1 MFILETERLLLEQA
15 AVGDSAFFLALMN
28 SNTWLQFIGDRG
40 VYTEALAQAYIEERL
55 IHSYSEHGFGLWK
68 VVEKKLQLPIGVCGF
83 VKRDFLAH
91 ADLGFAFLP
100 SHEGQGYA
108 LEAAEA
114 CLLYGLKHLH
124 LNPILALTTIENVKS
139 RKLLQKIGMLGIGT
153 VRPDANAEEFLL
165 FTTAPQG

>member
-1 MFILETERLLLEQA
+1 MFILETERLLLEHA
-15 AVGDSAFFLALMN
+15 AIADSAFFLALMN
-28 SNTWLQFIGDRG
+28 SDTWLKFIGDRG
-40 VYTEALAQAYIEERL
+40 VYTEALAEAYIEERL

-68 VVEKKLQLPIGVCGF
+68 VVEKKLQLPIGVCGL

-100 SHEGQGYA
+100 SHEGQGYGQ
-108 LEAAEA
+108 EAAEA
-114 CLLYGLKHLH
+114 CLLYGLNRLH
-124 LNPILALTTIENVKS
+124 LNPILALTTNENVKS
-139 RKLLQKIGMLGIGT
+139 CRLLRKIGMLGIGT